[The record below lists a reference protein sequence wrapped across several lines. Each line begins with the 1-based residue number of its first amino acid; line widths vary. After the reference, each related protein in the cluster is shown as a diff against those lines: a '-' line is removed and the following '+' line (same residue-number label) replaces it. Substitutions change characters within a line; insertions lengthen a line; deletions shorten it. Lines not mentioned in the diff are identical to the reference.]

1 MYTQTLE
8 PAAVRRTLRVVFS
21 ALALCALFLLNGS
34 LNVAYAQ
41 VEISNQTIAGDEQ
54 FSDANAILI
63 GPEVTIEADATV
75 SFNSPLTAFVGPV
88 YVERSATVAVTPTV
102 VSGVSNEDE
111 VAGGIPVAFSVEQ
124 NFPNPFSTSTQIN
137 YALPKSGHVAIEV
150 FNLLGQRISTLH
162 TGTQTAGE
170 YAVTWDGRVDSGSK
184 APGGIYHYQVVIDGR
199 RISRQMVLI
208 R

>member
-1 MYTQTLE
+1 MYTQTLK
-8 PAAVRRTLRVVFS
+8 PAAVRRTLTVTFS
-21 ALALCALFLLNGS
+21 ALALCASLLLSGS
-34 LNVAYAQ
+34 LNAAYAQ
-41 VEISNQTIAGDEQ
+41 VEISNQSLAGDDQ
-54 FSDANAILI
+54 FSDATSILI

-75 SFNSPLTAFVGPV
+75 SFNAPLVGFIGPV
-88 YVERSATVAVTPTV
+88 SIERNATVAVTPTV
-102 VSGVSNEDE
+102 ISGVSNEDE
-111 VAGGIPVAFSVEQ
+111 VAGGIPVDFSVEQ

-137 YALPKSGHVAIEV
+137 YALPKSGHVTIEV

-162 TGTQTAGE
+162 AGTQSAGE
-170 YAVTWDGRVDSGSK
+170 YAVTWNGRVESGSK